1 MVAYLTIVAPLALRG
16 QQSEPGPYS
25 VAAVR
30 AFLYFNQKDSVSANI
45 IDNPSLH
52 DFFNAPTG
60 GRPPGS
66 PSEEILIT
74 VEIAGERNGYASDR
88 RLHLSIKEA
97 DGTVVLDR
105 RPRIGLLGENGKWF
119 ETFVA
124 YETGCYSLL
133 VRAEIFGQK
142 DSSAV
147 EKRIVFRCGE

>member
-1 MVAYLTIVAPLALRG
+1 MCPANPGISRPALVMTNCKMPFTSRKMPCCYLVGRADSRLVRTSFSSRTRRRPCLRFVWTAQMVAYLTIVAPLALRG

-88 RLHLSIKEA
+88 RL
-97 DGTVVLDR
+97 
-105 RPRIGLLGENGKWF
+105 
-119 ETFVA
+119 
-124 YETGCYSLL
+124 
-133 VRAEIFGQK
+133 
-142 DSSAV
+142 
-147 EKRIVFRCGE
+147 